1 MISRQPVTSAYQKTP
16 IIPHLCWP
24 LVLNCHLCC
33 PNCATLA
40 SAMLSTDPCRSL
52 IFWSLESL
60 VESFEVKR
68 HGLPPRNTPPG
79 WIGSV
84 SSVCNILSYISEII
98 TSSDPQHP
106 PVPTQNLNSIVLY
119 PHYHN
124 MPTHTWTSLK
134 VTAKDRLL
142 LLLPEG
148 SLTPLYVTG
157 YK

>member
-1 MISRQPVTSAYQKTP
+1 MTSAYQKTP

-40 SAMLSTDPCRSL
+40 SATLSTDPCRSP
-52 IFWSLESL
+52 IFWSLGSL

-68 HGLPPRNTPPG
+68 HGLPPKNTLPG

-106 PVPTQNLNSIVLY
+106 PCSYMNPEFHCPLPSLSQHAHTHLNFLESHGKRQVITVASRRFFDSSVC
-119 PHYHN
+119 H
-124 MPTHTWTSLK
+124 WI
-134 VTAKDRLL
+134 
-142 LLLPEG
+142 
-148 SLTPLYVTG
+148 
-157 YK
+157 